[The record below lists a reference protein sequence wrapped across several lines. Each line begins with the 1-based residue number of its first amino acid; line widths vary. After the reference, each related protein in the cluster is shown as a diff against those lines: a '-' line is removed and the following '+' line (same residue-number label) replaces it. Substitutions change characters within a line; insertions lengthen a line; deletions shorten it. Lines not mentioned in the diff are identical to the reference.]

1 MHCQDLDG
9 VNGSSQPMV
18 AKSRIGLRGS
28 SRASCLRA
36 PARLWDASIFGR
48 PARRRGAGL
57 GTFYPHGRRLG
68 WGGYVPSWIGSEYP
82 PKSPCSWRIPQRK
95 LYLTLFAREAA
106 PKRHANFSDI
116 ALGI

>member
-57 GTFYPHGRRLG
+57 GTFYPMGEDWVGAGTFPLGSAASIRRKAHARG
-68 WGGYVPSWIGSEYP
+68 ASRNENST
-82 PKSPCSWRIPQRK
+82 S
-95 LYLTLFAREAA
+95 LFAREAA